1 MQNALTVS
9 QIFTSVEEIIPITW
23 ILHGW
28 APLDHMYMNVTLE
41 ILEIDKTAQANLISI
56 QNIHD
61 TFDYSAA
68 PFSRVH
74 SWLVIWAAVFF
85 KDLLNNVP
93 DFLTNTFGDKNE

>member
-1 MQNALTVS
+1 MVRLSPEGIVNFSLILSNPFRVM
-9 QIFTSVEEIIPITW
+9 IINNWMMLIAGSYYT
-23 ILHGW
+23 
-28 APLDHMYMNVTLE
+28 PLDHMYMNVTLE

-74 SWLVIWAAVFF
+74 S
-85 KDLLNNVP
+85 
-93 DFLTNTFGDKNE
+93 